1 MPVMLDQPTNEKL
14 DALGVKVDDLRAQM
28 ERGFARIDTEL
39 REQRQGMKA
48 GFAHI
53 DERFER
59 VDERFERFDER
70 FERVYRLLIQFC
82 GATIVALIGLI
93 ATQV

>member
-1 MPVMLDQPTNEKL
+1 MLDQPTNEKL
-14 DALGVKVDDLRAQM
+14 DALGAKVDDLHARM
-28 ERGFARIDTEL
+28 ER
-39 REQRQGMKA
+39 

-59 VDERFERFDER
+59 VDERFER
-70 FERVYRLLIQFC
+70 VYRLLIQFC
-82 GATIVALIGLI
+82 GGTIVGLIGLI